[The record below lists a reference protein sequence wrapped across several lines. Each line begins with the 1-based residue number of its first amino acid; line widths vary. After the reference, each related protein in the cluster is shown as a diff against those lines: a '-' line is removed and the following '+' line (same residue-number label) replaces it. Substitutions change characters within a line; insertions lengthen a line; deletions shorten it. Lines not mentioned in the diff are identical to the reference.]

1 MHFSISAGKPSC
13 KLFVYFSKLSK
24 IEAISFCFS
33 SGGKN
38 NPPNNSAYYYLLAQ
52 QNANNNQQ
60 EENNNQE
67 EQNNNEQ
74 QEENNP
80 VVEEVTEVTLD
91 DEVIQKLGYQKEE
104 KEDYYIIKKIDTTKS
119 RILEENEVTSVEIP
133 STFTYENKTYKITK
147 IGNKAFYKCRNI
159 TSVNIPDT
167 VTEIEDGIY
176 DEESGKPSCGA
187 FAFSGIT
194 SIQLPKSITKI
205 GDFAFFDCQQLTIAN
220 IPVKV
225 TTIGEAAFDLCDNEN
240 LSITIPDSVK
250 TIGINA
256 FYFVAN
262 IYYKDREE
270 LKDKEEIPEGAYGY
284 PYWGAFYYNDQNGL
298 PIK

>member
-1 MHFSISAGKPSC
+1 M
-13 KLFVYFSKLSK
+13 YFSKLSK

-38 NPPNNSAYYYLLAQ
+38 NPPDNSAYYYLLAQ

-80 VVEEVTEVTLD
+80 VEEEVTEATLD
-91 DEVIQKLGYQKEE
+91 DEVLQKLGYQKEE
-104 KEDYYIIKKIDTTKS
+104 KEDYYIIKKIDTTKN
-119 RILEENEVTSVEIP
+119 ITLEENEVTSVEIP
-133 STFTYENKTYKITK
+133 ATFTYENKTYKITK

-176 DEESGKPSCGA
+176 SEEPPCGA
-187 FAFSGIT
+187 FMKSGIT
-194 SIQLPKSITKI
+194 SIELPKSITKI
-205 GDFAFFDCQQLTIAN
+205 GDFAFFNCQQLKSVN
-220 IPVKV
+220 IPEKV
-225 TTIGEAAFDLCDNEN
+225 TTIGEAAFGWCENEN
-240 LSITIPDSVK
+240 LSITIPDSV
-250 TIGINA
+250 TNIEINA
-256 FYFVAN
+256 FLYVQN
-262 IYYKDREE
+262 IYYNDHREE
-270 LKDKEEIPEGAYGY
+270 LKNQEDY
-284 PYWGAFYYNDQNGL
+284 PYWGAIYYNGTYN
-298 PIK
+298 PAYEA

>member
-1 MHFSISAGKPSC
+1 M
-13 KLFVYFSKLSK
+13 
-24 IEAISFCFS
+24 
-33 SGGKN
+33 
-38 NPPNNSAYYYLLAQ
+38 
-52 QNANNNQQ
+52 
-60 EENNNQE
+60 EE
-67 EQNNNEQ
+67 
-74 QEENNP
+74 
-80 VVEEVTEVTLD
+80 D
-91 DEVIQKLGYQKEE
+91 
-104 KEDYYIIKKIDTTKS
+104 
-119 RILEENEVTSVEIP
+119 EVTSVEIP
-133 STFTYENKTYKITK
+133 ATFTYENKTYKITK
-147 IGNKAFYKCRNI
+147 IGNKAFYKCCNI

-194 SIQLPKSITKI
+194 SIQLPNSITKI
-205 GDFAFFDCQQLTIAN
+205 GDVAFCGCRNITSITIPDN
-220 IPVKV
+220 V
-225 TTIGEAAFDLCDNEN
+225 TEIGDYAFSGCGNEN

-256 FYFVAN
+256 FYFVQN
-262 IYYKDREE
+262 ISYQDREE